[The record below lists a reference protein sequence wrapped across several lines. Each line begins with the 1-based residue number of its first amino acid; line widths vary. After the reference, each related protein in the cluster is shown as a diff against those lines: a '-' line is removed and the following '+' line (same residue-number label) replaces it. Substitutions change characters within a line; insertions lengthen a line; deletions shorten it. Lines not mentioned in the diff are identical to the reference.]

1 MARTA
6 PGESNTYCR
15 SMSPT
20 PGQRTSAAPVRFE
33 EIRRFQVYRL
43 DRPRQRTLLQRLRR
57 GLRARLH
64 R

>member
-1 MARTA
+1 MSLN
-6 PGESNTYCR
+6 PGLK
-15 SMSPT
+15 
-20 PGQRTSAAPVRFE
+20 TSATSVRFE

-43 DRPRQRTLLQRLRR
+43 DRPRHRTLLQRLRR